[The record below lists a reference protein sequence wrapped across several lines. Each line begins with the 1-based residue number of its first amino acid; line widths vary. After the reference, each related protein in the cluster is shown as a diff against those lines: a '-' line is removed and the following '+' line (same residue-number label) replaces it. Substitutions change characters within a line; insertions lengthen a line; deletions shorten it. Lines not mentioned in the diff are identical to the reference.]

1 MKEVLYNDCY
11 GGFGFSALA
20 IKKYLEIVKPELK
33 VYVYKENWG
42 FENILY
48 TREND
53 IQNNPQAV
61 LTTKDLG
68 DEYVSK
74 NLMCPGEIYLE
85 DYCDGNIRTDK
96 NMIKVVKE
104 LGPDADGPYSKLAIA
119 QVEGK
124 YRICEYDG
132 YEWVE
137 TPESIEWEE

>member
-1 MKEVLYNDCY
+1 MKEVLYNACY

-33 VYVYKENWG
+33 VYAYKENWG
-42 FENILY
+42 GLGLEY
-48 TREND
+48 TKEND
-53 IQNNPQAV
+53 IQNNPQAI
-61 LTTKDLG
+61 LTTEDLG
-68 DEYVSK
+68 DRYVSE
-74 NLMCPGEIYLE
+74 NSTCPGQIYLE

-104 LGPDADGPYSKLAIA
+104 LGHDADSGYSELAIA

>member
-1 MKEVLYNDCY
+1 MKEVLYNNCY
-11 GGFGFSALA
+11 GGFGISALA

-33 VYVYKENWG
+33 VYVYKENYK
-42 FENILY
+42 FDEIIY

-53 IQNNPQAV
+53 IQNNPEAI

-68 DEYVSK
+68 DQYVSK
-74 NLMCPGEIYLE
+74 DYTLPGRIYLE
-85 DYCDGNIRTDK
+85 NYCYGRIRTDK
-96 NMIKVVKE
+96 NLIKIVKE
-104 LGPDADGPYSKLAIA
+104 LGDAANGAYSKLAIA

>member
-1 MKEVLYNDCY
+1 MKEVLYNTCY

-33 VYVYKENWG
+33 VYAYKENWG
-42 FENILY
+42 GLGLEY
-48 TREND
+48 TKEND
-53 IQNNPQAV
+53 IQNNPQAT
-61 LTTKDLG
+61 LTTEDLG
-68 DEYVSK
+68 DRYVSE
-74 NLMCPGEIYLE
+74 NFTCPGQIYLE
-85 DYCDGNIRTDK
+85 DYYDGNIRTDK
-96 NMIKVVKE
+96 NMIKIVKE
-104 LGPDADGPYSKLAIA
+104 LGHDADGAFSKLAIA